1 MESNR
6 VREHTVMSNRR
17 HTLLWMKDLIEHLS
31 RCHDQLEWA
40 KDGATQEF
48 LADAMLGDL
57 NECQKLC
64 EQLRQGQVQ
73 KRRAYAMAAT

>member
-1 MESNR
+1 M
-6 VREHTVMSNRR
+6 MSNRR

-64 EQLRQGQVQ
+64 EQLRTVERQHG
-73 KRRAYAMAAT
+73 RSRAVAAT

>member
-1 MESNR
+1 MI
-6 VREHTVMSNRR
+6 SNRR

-57 NECQKLC
+57 SECQKLC
-64 EQLRQGQVQ
+64 EQIRKGHGQMG
-73 KRRAYAMAAT
+73 RSRALAAT